1 VNRDESC
8 LRLIQSDRQFCFWE
22 ATKLEMRV
30 GTRKISQLQT
40 KDLQN
45 TLKGFRTIRRMRQ
58 MITLEERMARL
69 TPERKA
75 KIVARTNDLHREYLA
90 LQMLRQKLNLTQA
103 EMAKKLGVKQPAI
116 SKLENGDRRL
126 TLKALSEIITALGGE
141 WEINVKLPGL
151 EVMRLTGSEEFPH

>member
-1 VNRDESC
+1 
-8 LRLIQSDRQFCFWE
+8 
-22 ATKLEMRV
+22 
-30 GTRKISQLQT
+30 
-40 KDLQN
+40 
-45 TLKGFRTIRRMRQ
+45 
-58 MITLEERMARL
+58 MARL
-69 TPERKA
+69 TPERRA
-75 KIVARTNDLHREYLA
+75 KIEARTNDLHQEYLA